1 MNPMVF
7 AVIAGLAFGAV
18 AVAIM
23 IPMEF
28 PDKTAALLGAFA
40 SRFAIGFLIP
50 LVHMPLPAWA
60 IGGIVGLLVSLPDA
74 IITKAYAPI
83 LGLGLIGGL
92 VIGWAAGRFVVGA

>member
-7 AVIAGLAFGAV
+7 GLIAGLAFGAF
-18 AVAIM
+18 AVGIM

-28 PDKTAALLGAFA
+28 PDKTTALLGAFT

-83 LGLGLIGGL
+83 LGFGLVGGL
-92 VIGWAAGRFVVGA
+92 GIGWGAGRFVA

>member
-1 MNPMVF
+1 MNPMIF
-7 AVIAGLAFGAV
+7 GVIAGLAFGSF

-23 IPMEF
+23 IPMDF
-28 PDKTAALLGAFA
+28 PDKATALLGAFT

-50 LVHMPLPAWA
+50 LVEMPLPAWA

-83 LGLGLIGGL
+83 LGLGLLGGL
-92 VIGWAAGRFVVGA
+92 VIGWAAGRFVAS

>member
-1 MNPMVF
+1 MNPMMF
-7 AVIAGLAFGAV
+7 GLIAGLIFGAV

-23 IPMEF
+23 IPMDF
-28 PDKTAALLGAFA
+28 PDKTTALLGAFT
-40 SRFAIGFLIP
+40 SRFAIGFLVP

-60 IGGIVGLLVSLPDA
+60 TGGIVGLLVSLPDA

-92 VIGWAAGRFVVGA
+92 VIGLAAGRFAA

>member
-1 MNPMVF
+1 MNPVTF
-7 AVIAGLAFGAV
+7 GLLAGLVFGAF

-23 IPMEF
+23 IPMDF
-28 PDKTAALLGAFA
+28 PDKMTALLGAFT

-92 VIGWAAGRFVVGA
+92 IIGWTAGRFVA